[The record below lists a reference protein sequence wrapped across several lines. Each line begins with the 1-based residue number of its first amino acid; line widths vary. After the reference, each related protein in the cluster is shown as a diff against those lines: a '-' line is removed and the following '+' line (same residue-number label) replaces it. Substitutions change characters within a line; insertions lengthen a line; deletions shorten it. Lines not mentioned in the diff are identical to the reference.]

1 MDIQLEHK
9 KLELIRWLASLEDIS
24 TIEKLT
30 RFRESECPDEISDP
44 ERASIGRGILDAE
57 SGRLN
62 PHSEVK
68 KVYGKW
74 V

>member
-1 MDIQLEHK
+1 MQLEHK

-30 RFRESECPDEISDP
+30 RFRESECSEVISIS
-44 ERASIGRGILDAE
+44 EKASIERGILDAE
-57 SGRLN
+57 SGKLN

-68 KVYGKW
+68 KVYEKW
-74 V
+74 L